1 MIEFNNET
9 LANGVGVIRP
19 VGRLNMISAPRLGAN
34 IDALINDG
42 TVRLVVDLA
51 GTDFIDSSGLG
62 ALITGLKK
70 TRQAGGDLRLANP
83 TAQITA
89 VLEMTNLNKV
99 LQPVS
104 SVDGAYS

>member
-1 MIEFNNET
+1 VIEFNNET

-19 VGRLNMISAPRLGAN
+19 VGRLNMVSAPRLGAN
-34 IDALINDG
+34 IDALISDG
-42 TVRLVVDLA
+42 NVRLVVDLA

-104 SVDGAYS
+104 SVDGAY

>member
-19 VGRLNMISAPRLGAN
+19 VGRLNMVSAPRLGAN
-34 IDALINDG
+34 IDALISGG

-104 SVDGAYS
+104 SVDGAY

>member
-1 MIEFNNET
+1 MIEFINDT

-19 VGRLNMISAPRLGAN
+19 IGRLNMVSAPHLGAN
-34 IDALINDG
+34 IEALINGG

-70 TRQAGGDLRLANP
+70 SRQAGGDLRLANP
-83 TAQITA
+83 TPQIKA
-89 VLEMTNLNKV
+89 VLEMTNLNRV
-99 LQPVS
+99 LQPVA
-104 SVDGAYS
+104 SVEEAY

>member
-1 MIEFNNET
+1 
-9 LANGVGVIRP
+9 V
-19 VGRLNMISAPRLGAN
+19 SAPHLGAN
-34 IDALINDG
+34 IDALIGDG

-89 VLEMTNLNKV
+89 VLEMTNLNRV
-99 LQPVS
+99 LQPVA
-104 SVDGAYS
+104 SVDGAY

>member
-9 LANGVGVIRP
+9 LATGVGVIRP
-19 VGRLNMISAPRLGAN
+19 VGRLNMVSAPHLGAN
-34 IDALINDG
+34 IDSLISDG

-104 SVDGAYS
+104 SVGGAY

>member
-1 MIEFNNET
+1 V
-9 LANGVGVIRP
+9 LAAVVGVIR
-19 VGRLNMISAPRLGAN
+19 V
-34 IDALINDG
+34 
-42 TVRLVVDLA
+42 
-51 GTDFIDSSGLG
+51 DFIDSSGLG

-104 SVDGAYS
+104 SVDGAY

>member
-19 VGRLNMISAPRLGAN
+19 VGRLNMVSAPRLGAN
-34 IDALINDG
+34 IDALISDG

-51 GTDFIDSSGLG
+51 GADFIDSSGLG

-83 TAQITA
+83 TAQVTA
-89 VLEMTNLNKV
+89 VLEMTNLNRV

-104 SVDGAYS
+104 SVDGAY